1 MIKSLFV
8 FSLSLVPLAS
18 FAGNGSGYSGPYIG
32 GDAIPMQ
39 TEERIRAQQMQT
51 STIEC
56 LESLSESIWN
66 GLHRSNYQE
75 VVVANRPRTYDD
87 NGSVIVWNDP
97 EAFVTRFD
105 SESCTLTARLRGF
118 PSFVQLSYSL
128 CASGPITIRA
138 NASRFESRTF
148 VLPEGMTFFNRDDS
162 KLTVVNGLQTVK
174 TAAGVDT
181 DVVINSSLHTQCILS
196 KARP

>member
-8 FSLSLVPLAS
+8 FSLSLVPLTS
-18 FAGNGSGYSGPYIG
+18 FAGNGSSYSGPYIG

-56 LESLSESIWN
+56 LEAISENIWN
-66 GLHRSNYQE
+66 EVHRSNYQE
-75 VVVANRPRTYDD
+75 VVVANRPRQTDD
-87 NGSVIVWNDP
+87 NGNVTVWHDP

-105 SESCTLTARLRGF
+105 AETCILTARLRGF
-118 PSFVQLSYSL
+118 PSYAQISYSL
-128 CASGPITIRA
+128 CESGPVTIRA
-138 NASRFESRTF
+138 NASRFNTRTF
-148 VLPEGMTFFNRDDS
+148 VLPEGMTFFNRNDS
-162 KLTVVNGLQTVK
+162 KLTIVNGLQVLK
-174 TAAGVDT
+174 TAAGEDT

-196 KARP
+196 KSRP